1 MRILG
6 FFSICA
12 LLLVSCGNA
21 KISWSSGKTK
31 DLEKCVVNLYVEN
44 SGSMDGYMHDGFEFK
59 DAVFGYITGADRYVK
74 DTRFFYINSKIVP
87 NNVPL
92 ENLSGS
98 FSADASR
105 AAGGDRSSTDLASM
119 LKMVLERQDDKT
131 VSVFVSDCI
140 LSLPKGAARNYFVNN
155 QISIEAI
162 VSKKLKKQKDLT
174 FVVYRL
180 MSRFCGKF
188 YNSKGSTYID
198 ARRPYYVVLAGSRNL
213 VSQLVRKVPLESVP
227 NAKVTSMVAYTA
239 KHIPVVTLTNSTG
252 RLFKDNK
259 CTLLPEKGSDNYRI
273 KILADLT
280 STFIDADTLV
290 NRNLYKSSDRQ
301 FKLEY
306 VEKIKDPESPY
317 THILTVS
324 APQSVHPT
332 NERISLKKP
341 ETPVW
346 IEQANDDTGVFIGRK
361 TTGIKYVL
369 YGIGKA
375 YDGKDIMEIRF
386 SLKKN

>member
-21 KISWSSGKTK
+21 KISWPSGKNK
-31 DLEKCVVNLYVEN
+31 NLEKCVVNLYVEN

-59 DAVFGYITGADRYVK
+59 DAVFGYITGVNRYVK

-87 NNVPL
+87 NNIPL

-98 FSADASR
+98 FSADAFR

-119 LKMVLERQDDKT
+119 LKMVLERLDGKT

-188 YNSKGSTYID
+188 YNSKGSTDID

-324 APQSVHPT
+324 APQSVQPT

-369 YGIGKA
+369 YGIGNA
-375 YDGKDIMEIRF
+375 YDDKDIMEIKF

>member
-21 KISWSSGKTK
+21 KISWPSSKTE

-59 DAVFGYITGADRYVK
+59 DAVFGYITGVNRYVK
-74 DTRFFYINSKIVP
+74 DTRFFYINSKVVP
-87 NNVPL
+87 NNIPL

-98 FSADASR
+98 FSVDAFR

-119 LKMVLERQDDKT
+119 LKMVLERQDNKT

-140 LSLPKGAARNYFVNN
+140 LSLPKGAASNYFVNN

-180 MSRFCGKF
+180 MSRFYGKF
-188 YNSKGSTYID
+188 YNSKGSSDID
-198 ARRPYYVVLAGSRNL
+198 ARRPYYVVLAGPRNL

-227 NAKVTSMVAYTA
+227 NAKVTNMVAYTA
-239 KHIPVVTLTNSTG
+239 KHIPVMTLTNSTG

-273 KILADLT
+273 KILADMT
-280 STFIDADTLV
+280 STFMDADTLV

-324 APQSVHPT
+324 APQSVQPT
-332 NERISLKKP
+332 NERISLKKQ
-341 ETPVW
+341 ETPLW

-369 YGIGKA
+369 YGIGNA
-375 YDGKDIMEIRF
+375 YDDKDIMEIKF

>member
-59 DAVFGYITGADRYVK
+59 DAVFGYITGVNRYVK

-87 NNVPL
+87 NNIPL
-92 ENLSGS
+92 ENLSVS
-98 FSADASR
+98 FSADAFR

-119 LKMVLERQDDKT
+119 LKMVLERQDGKT

-306 VEKIKDPESPY
+306 VEKIKDTESPY

-324 APQSVHPT
+324 APQSVQPT
-332 NERISLKKP
+332 NERISLEKP

-369 YGIGKA
+369 YGIGNA
-375 YDGKDIMEIRF
+375 YDDKDIMEIKF

>member
-1 MRILG
+1 M
-6 FFSICA
+6 
-12 LLLVSCGNA
+12 
-21 KISWSSGKTK
+21 
-31 DLEKCVVNLYVEN
+31 YVEN
-44 SGSMDGYMHDGFEFK
+44 SGSMDSYMHDGFEFK
-59 DAVFGYITGADRYVK
+59 DAVFGYITGVNRYVK

-87 NNVPL
+87 NNIPL

-98 FSADASR
+98 FSADAFR

-119 LKMVLERQDDKT
+119 LKMVLERLDGKT

-188 YNSKGSTYID
+188 YNSKGSTDID

-324 APQSVHPT
+324 APQSVQPT

-369 YGIGKA
+369 YGIGNA
-375 YDGKDIMEIRF
+375 YDDKDIMEIKF

>member
-21 KISWSSGKTK
+21 KISWPSGKTE

-59 DAVFGYITGADRYVK
+59 DAVFGYTTGVDRYVK

-87 NNVPL
+87 NNIPL

-98 FSADASR
+98 FSVDAFR

-119 LKMVLERQDDKT
+119 LKMVLKRQNDKT

-140 LSLPKGAARNYFVNN
+140 LSLPKGAASNYFVNN

-162 VSKKLKKQKDLT
+162 VSKKLKKQNDLT

-180 MSRFCGKF
+180 MSRFYGKF
-188 YNSKGSTYID
+188 YNSKGGTDID
-198 ARRPYYVVLAGSRNL
+198 ARRPYYVVLAGPRNL

-227 NAKVTSMVAYTA
+227 NAKVTNMVAYTSR
-239 KHIPVVTLTNSTG
+239 HIPVMTLTNSTG

-306 VEKIKDPESPY
+306 VEKIKDAESPY

-324 APQSVHPT
+324 APQSVQPT

-341 ETPVW
+341 EAPVW

-369 YGIGKA
+369 YGIGNA
-375 YDGKDIMEIRF
+375 YDDKDIMEIKF